1 MKKGILFVLAA
12 AFLASCQQEENEGVA
27 SVDRVTITPI
37 ITRATEVNFEDQDQI
52 GLSVTKE
59 DGTVYATNELMTFND
74 GAFAGSL
81 KWYPE
86 GADKSS
92 FVAYYPYSATGVPTS
107 FTVHADQTTNYGIS
121 DFMAASKSD
130 VLPSVNSISMIFK
143 HMLTKLVINVTN
155 ETNLDI
161 SSIVLKGSVPTANID
176 WATMKTTVNE
186 SAAATDITAQQVTK
200 NKTFRAIVVPQT
212 AVFTLAVTTSDNN
225 TLMQKLVSTDLVQGG
240 QYSVNIRVLPDNIIV
255 TLSGEIENW
264 TDEGEIKGDDSEVPF
279 EEHDGYFIYDGITY
293 NTVTLSNGT
302 TWMAEPLRY
311 VPDGYTPSSDPA
323 ADSHIWYP
331 YELVTVDGTL
341 TAKALQDEAS
351 IKQYGYL
358 YDIHAALSGKAVTPE
373 NCYDFEGAQGICPKG
388 WHIPTRAEYF
398 SLVGNSTKDADGNS
412 LVWKTEK
419 TLFSMTQHMT
429 VVKSRHSTRLNL
441 IINSREYV
449 CQPVIQ
455 PSPNIR
461 QRQ

>member
-92 FVAYYPYSATGVPTS
+92 FVAYYPYSAAGVPTS

-130 VLPSVNSISMIFK
+130 VLPSVNSISMIFS

-155 ETNLDI
+155 ETDLDI

-176 WATMKTTVNE
+176 WTTMKTTVNE
-186 SAAATDITAQQVTK
+186 STAATDITAQQVTK

-212 AVFTLAVTTSDNN
+212 AAFTLAVTTSDNN

-293 NTVTLSNGT
+293 NTERHGWRNHCAMYRMDILRQVIRLRILTFGIRTNWLQLTVHLPLKHCRTKPLSSSTVIST
-302 TWMAEPLRY
+302 TSMPHL
-311 VPDGYTPSSDPA
+311 A
-323 ADSHIWYP
+323 A
-331 YELVTVDGTL
+331 
-341 TAKALQDEAS
+341 
-351 IKQYGYL
+351 KQ
-358 YDIHAALSGKAVTPE
+358 
-373 NCYDFEGAQGICPKG
+373 
-388 WHIPTRAEYF
+388 
-398 SLVGNSTKDADGNS
+398 
-412 LVWKTEK
+412 
-419 TLFSMTQHMT
+419 
-429 VVKSRHSTRLNL
+429 
-441 IINSREYV
+441 
-449 CQPVIQ
+449 
-455 PSPNIR
+455 
-461 QRQ
+461 